1 MAELIVTIDGPA
13 GVGKSTV
20 SRMVARKL
28 GAAFLDTGAMYRVLP
43 LAAMRKKVDL
53 QDVEQVLGVLEAG
66 EFEFSVADDTMK
78 VAIDGED
85 VTEAIREPA
94 VTAEVKHIA
103 RAGEVRGRLVEMQ
116 RAFAEKYE
124 RIVTEGRDQGTVAF
138 ADAEFKFFLT
148 AELDERTKRRVAQH
162 AANGK
167 ELEVDEIRK
176 DIEKR
181 DASDVARSVGPLTP
195 AEDAIIID
203 TTNLDAQGVA
213 NKILDHVEGTQRW
226 AGTAVLD

>member
-28 GAAFLDTGAMYRVLP
+28 GAAFLDTGAMYRVLT

>member
-1 MAELIVTIDGPA
+1 MPELIVTIDGPA

-28 GAAFLDTGAMYRVLP
+28 GAAFLDTGAMYRALT

-53 QDVEQVLGVLEAG
+53 CDTDKVLDVLEASDFAFVIDA
-66 EFEFSVADDTMK
+66 ELMR

-103 RAGEVRGRLVEMQ
+103 RAGQIRCRLVEMQ
-116 RAFAEKYE
+116 RRFAEKYE
-124 RIVTEGRDQGTVAF
+124 RIITEGRDQGTVAF

-167 ELEVDEIRK
+167 ELEVDETRK

-181 DASDVARSVGPLTP
+181 DASDISRSVGPLTP

-203 TTNLDAQGVA
+203 TTNLDAQGVT
-213 NKILDHVEGTQRW
+213 NKILSHIEGTQRW
-226 AGTAVLD
+226 TGTAVLD